1 MVSRCDWQ
9 AFERVRG
16 ADGESATYST
26 LSSNTVRN
34 PCFHLTARFTKSVLF
49 VKACEE
55 LGGKRRILKSA
66 KHQGG
71 GTGVPLVCDVTNLEG
86 LETPGRAE
94 RVERVTSAQRCESTL
109 WGDHPSTRTL
119 VH

>member
-1 MVSRCDWQ
+1 MVQ
-9 AFERVRG
+9 AIENGRG

-34 PCFHLTARFTKSVLF
+34 PWFQLTSRFTKLVLF

-55 LGGKRRILKSA
+55 LGGKRHLLQSA
-66 KHQGG
+66 THQGG
-71 GTGVPLVCDVTNLEG
+71 DTSVSLVCDVTNPEG

-94 RVERVTSAQRCESTL
+94 RVERVTYAQLCESTL
-109 WGDHPSTRTL
+109 RGDHPPSTRTL
-119 VH
+119 VR